1 MEPVIEACGGLG
13 ILIMYIAIFKLEKI
27 ERVEGIG
34 GKYFQVFLL
43 SFKILFLA
51 NTHPL
56 QYNYGNYAAS
66 LNTALSHYYSY
77 TAAAISSNGHN
88 HHLVSTSGFG
98 KLINWKLE
106 NLLAG

>member
-1 MEPVIEACGGLG
+1 LG
-13 ILIMYIAIFKLEKI
+13 ENISKFS
-27 ERVEGIG
+27 
-34 GKYFQVFLL
+34 LL
-43 SFKILFLA
+43 SFKIYLLFLA

-77 TAAAISSNGHN
+77 TAAAISSDGHN

-106 NLLAG
+106 NLLTGSLMCV